1 MKRVLICLASAILI
15 FQSCN
20 KDDNETIEVIKEVDN
35 ITEQNAN
42 DDKAIAV
49 YMDEHYLDEQGL
61 IQDISTTNNTTQT
74 KLSSLDWT
82 KLDSGVIVIK
92 RQGAQPSAQTGVTIG
107 NTDVIRLMGVTDT
120 FLSKVNDD
128 GTIDYASNYTFRNTI
143 SGTGNPE
150 VDPYYYYVKKAVLEN
165 TANTED
171 QKKRSYY
178 EIEGFQEGLRQFKS
192 FNQDDSALHNL
203 QGVII
208 VPSRAA
214 YARDAHY
221 TSTYRN
227 RSFVFNFQV
236 YKSTARPA
244 SAE

>member
-1 MKRVLICLASAILI
+1 MSAIVI

-20 KDDNETIEVIKEVDN
+20 KDENNTVEVIKEPESVA
-35 ITEQNAN
+35 EQNSN

-49 YMDEHYLDEQGL
+49 YMDEHYLDAQGL
-61 IQDISTTNNTTQT
+61 IQDISSTNTTVTQT
-74 KLSSLDWT
+74 KLSDLDWK
-82 KLDSGVIVIK
+82 KLESGVIVIT
-92 RQGAQPSAQTGVTIG
+92 RAGAQPSAQTAVTIG
-107 NTDVIRLMGVTDT
+107 STDVIRLMSVTDT
-120 FLSKVNDD
+120 FLSKVEDD
-128 GTIDYASNYTFRNTI
+128 GKIDYSSNYTFRNTVD
-143 SGTGNPE
+143 GTGVPE

-171 QKKRSYY
+171 QKKKSFY
-178 EIEGFQEGLRQFKS
+178 EIEGFQEGLKHFKS
-192 FNQDDSALHNL
+192 FNQEDSQLHNL

-221 TSTYRN
+221 TSSYRN

-236 YKSTARPA
+236 YKSTVRPA
-244 SAE
+244 NAE